1 MKHHKIALATFLAS
15 LALLT
20 SAQAQTP
27 DVTTIALEPYEQA
40 IESRSVSFLAHDLE
54 TGARYVLDGSDLE
67 SRHAPWSTFKIPN
80 LIIALESGFTP
91 DLDTVRP
98 WDQQTRPPSSWWPQA
113 WRQEQSLRT
122 AFQRSAV
129 WYFRDVAQHVG
140 APAYREQLTAWD
152 YGDANAPDG
161 SDSFWLAGGL
171 EISVE
176 EQVSFLTRL
185 MTGDLRVQETLLTA
199 LADASLA
206 QQIDEYALHGK
217 TGGGTVIPGD
227 FSGPFD
233 GWYVGFVERQDALPI
248 IFALHT
254 EGPSWDSIREFRQ
267 SFATRLLVDTALL
280 PAAFADKS

>member
-1 MKHHKIALATFLAS
+1 MKHYKIALASVLAS
-15 LALLT
+15 FALL
-20 SAQAQTP
+20 SAAQAQTP
-27 DVTTIALEPYEQA
+27 DVTTLALEPYEQA

-54 TGARYVLDGSDLE
+54 SGTRYVLDGSDLE

-80 LIIALESGFTP
+80 LIIALESGFSP
-91 DLDTVRP
+91 DLDAVRA
-98 WDQQTRPPSSWWPQA
+98 WDRQARPASSWWPEA
-113 WRQEQSLRT
+113 WRQDQSLRT

-140 APAYREQLTAWD
+140 TPTYRQQLTAWE
-152 YGDANAPDG
+152 YGNANAPDG

-185 MTGDLRVQETLLTA
+185 MTGELGVQEAFLAALT
-199 LADASLA
+199 DASLA

-233 GWYVGFVERQDALPI
+233 GWYVGFVARQDALPV

-267 SFATRLLVDTALL
+267 SFATRLLVDADLL
-280 PAAFADKS
+280 PAAFAN

>member
-1 MKHHKIALATFLAS
+1 MKHHKFALATLLVSFT
-15 LALLT
+15 LLT
-20 SAQAQTP
+20 GAQAQTP
-27 DVTTIALEPYEQA
+27 DVATIAFEPYEQA

-54 TGARYVLDGSDLE
+54 TGTRYVLDGSDLE

-80 LIIALESGFTP
+80 LIIALERGFTP

-98 WDQQTRPPSSWWPQA
+98 WDQQARPPSSWWPEA
-113 WRQEQSLRT
+113 WRQDQSLRT

-129 WYFRDVAQHVG
+129 WYFQDVAQHVG
-140 APAYREQLTAWD
+140 APAYREQLNAWE
-152 YGDANAPDG
+152 YGNANAPDG

-199 LADASLA
+199 LTDASLA
-206 QQIDEYALHGK
+206 QQIDGYALHGK

-233 GWYVGFVERQDALPI
+233 GWYVGFVARQDALPV
-248 IFALHT
+248 IFAFHT

-267 SFATRLLVDTALL
+267 SFATRLLVDANLL
-280 PAAFADKS
+280 PAAFAD

>member
-1 MKHHKIALATFLAS
+1 MKHYKIALASVLAS
-15 LALLT
+15 FALL
-20 SAQAQTP
+20 SAAQAQTP
-27 DVTTIALEPYEQA
+27 DVTTLALEPYEQA

-54 TGARYVLDGSDLE
+54 SGTRYVLDGSDLE

-80 LIIALESGFTP
+80 LIIALESGFSP
-91 DLDTVRP
+91 DLDAVRA
-98 WDQQTRPPSSWWPQA
+98 WDRQARPASSWWPEA
-113 WRQEQSLRT
+113 WRQDQSLRT

-140 APAYREQLTAWD
+140 TPAYREQLTAWE
-152 YGDANAPDG
+152 YGNANAPDG

-185 MTGDLRVQETLLTA
+185 MTGELGVQEAFLAALT
-199 LADASLA
+199 DASLA

-233 GWYVGFVERQDALPI
+233 GWYVGFVARQDALPV

-267 SFATRLLVDTALL
+267 SFATRLLVDADLL
-280 PAAFADKS
+280 PAAFAN